1 MRECA
6 KVILCTMHMQCA
18 LIRKQFAH
26 ILGGF
31 ILTVSPQFL
40 PNYPCQIVLWAR
52 GNGKEVSSG
61 VWPLLSNLDDPELR
75 WLKHCR
81 YCPEV
86 QGRLYNK
93 EISWCLSEVEDMRP
107 DGGGGG
113 GGGGVPSFPVQD
125 IHLVLYLQHL
135 SESIQSKSA
144 VEEVV
149 HAVSWLHQMAGL
161 SSIAGSPIVQ
171 ATLGG
176 LRRELAKPK
185 KRKEP
190 VTAEMLLAMVEPA
203 GPSPPLTEVRLLAI
217 CLVAFAGY
225 LRCEEVL
232 KLRCADV
239 TFNTEGMVIHIASSK
254 TDQYREG
261 ASLVIARTGTA
272 TCPVSMM
279 QRYFSMGQLVHDS
292 QDFVFRGIMHTKSG
306 ECLRKGGSLSYSRL
320 RELLLEKI
328 SSLGMDPKLFG
339 MHSLRAGGATAAGV
353 PDRLFKRHGRWK
365 SESAKDGYVKDSVE
379 SRLEVSKNLGI
390 SLSI

>member
-1 MRECA
+1 M
-6 KVILCTMHMQCA
+6 
-18 LIRKQFAH
+18 
-26 ILGGF
+26 
-31 ILTVSPQFL
+31 
-40 PNYPCQIVLWAR
+40 AR
-52 GNGKEVSSG
+52 
-61 VWPLLSNLDDPELR
+61 R
-75 WLKHCR
+75 
-81 YCPEV
+81 
-86 QGRLYNK
+86 
-93 EISWCLSEVEDMRP
+93 
-107 DGGGGG
+107 
-113 GGGGVPSFPVQD
+113 GGVPSFPVQD

-171 ATLGG
+171 ATFGG

-190 VTAEMLLAMVEPA
+190 VTEEMLLAMVEAA
-203 GPSPPLTEVRLLAI
+203 GPSLSLTEVRLLAI
-217 CLVAFAGY
+217 CLVAFAGF
-225 LRCEEVL
+225 LRCEEL
-232 KLRCADV
+232 LRLRCADV

-272 TCPVSMM
+272 TCPVSIM
-279 QRYFSMGQLVHDS
+279 QRYFSMGQLVHES
-292 QDFVFRGIMHTKSG
+292 QDFIFSGIMHTKSG
-306 ECLRKGGSLSYSRL
+306 ECLRKGGRFSYSRL

-328 SSLGMDPKLFG
+328 SSLGMDPKLFR
-339 MHSLRAGGATAAGV
+339 MHSLRAGGATAAANAGV

-379 SRLEVSKNLGI
+379 SHLEVSKNLGI
-390 SLSI
+390 

>member
-1 MRECA
+1 MLLWPSC
-6 KVILCTMHMQCA
+6 
-18 LIRKQFAH
+18 
-26 ILGGF
+26 
-31 ILTVSPQFL
+31 FL
-40 PNYPCQIVLWAR
+40 SAVD
-52 GNGKEVSSG
+52 VFSSG
-61 VWPLLSNLDDPELR
+61 VWPLLSNLEDPELR
-75 WLKHCR
+75 
-81 YCPEV
+81 
-86 QGRLYNK
+86 RLAKALPATVLRCKADSTTKKYLGAFQRWK
-93 EISWCLSEVEDMRP
+93 TWAEARR
-107 DGGGGG
+107 
-113 GGGGVPSFPVQD
+113 GVPSFPVQE

-135 SESIQSKSA
+135 SESVQSKSA
-144 VEEVV
+144 VEEAV

-161 SSIAGSPIVQ
+161 PSIAGSPIVQ

-190 VTAEMLLAMVEPA
+190 VTAEMLLAMVEAA
-203 GPSPPLTEVRLLAI
+203 GPSPSLTEVRLLAI
-217 CLVAFAGY
+217 CLVAFAGF
-225 LRCEEVL
+225 LRCEELL

-239 TFNTEGMVIHIASSK
+239 AFNTEGMVINITSSK

-261 ASLVIARTGTA
+261 ASLVIAHMGTA

-279 QRYFSMGQLVHDS
+279 QRYFSMGHLAHDS
-292 QDFVFRGIMHTKSG
+292 QDYLFRGIMHTKSG

-339 MHSLRAGGATAAGV
+339 MHSLQAGGATAAANTGV

-379 SRLEVSKNLGI
+379 SRSEVSKNLGI
-390 SLSI
+390 